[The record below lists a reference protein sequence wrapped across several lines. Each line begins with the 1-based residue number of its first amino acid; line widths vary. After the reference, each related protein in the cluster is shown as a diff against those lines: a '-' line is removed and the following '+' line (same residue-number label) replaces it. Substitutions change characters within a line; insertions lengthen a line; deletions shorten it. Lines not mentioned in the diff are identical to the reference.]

1 MITSAGQEGEPS
13 CSPRPPTPTRHAAE
27 VLRYGAGVQYEGT
40 ALDAGAAA
48 STGRE
53 RRDAAVEHVFASA
66 DDGLRAAYDA
76 HGGLV
81 YRFCARSLGPHAAQD
96 VTQEVFLIAWRKRST
111 FDPTR
116 GSLAGWLLGIARFR
130 VLGAL
135 RDRGAPTASA
145 SDRLTPPEV
154 MLPDAVDAL
163 ADRLLVADVLRALP
177 DRAAT
182 AITLSFLQGL
192 SHQEVADRMEVPL
205 GTVKSDIRR
214 GLERLQRA
222 LGDVHV

>member
-1 MITSAGQEGEPS
+1 
-13 CSPRPPTPTRHAAE
+13 
-27 VLRYGAGVQYEGT
+27 VQHEGT
-40 ALDAGAAA
+40 ALDPSAA
-48 STGRE
+48 TPTDRE
-53 RRDAAVEHVFASA
+53 QRDAAVEHAFATA
-66 DDGLRAAYDA
+66 DDGLRAAYEA

-81 YRFCARSLGPHAAQD
+81 HRFCARSLGPHAAQD

-111 FDPTR
+111 FDPAR

-135 RDRGAPTASA
+135 RDHGASTTSP
-145 SDRLTPPEV
+145 SDRLVLPDA
-154 MLPDAVDAL
+154 MMPDAVDAL

-177 DRAAT
+177 ERAAT

-214 GLERLQRA
+214 GLERLHRA